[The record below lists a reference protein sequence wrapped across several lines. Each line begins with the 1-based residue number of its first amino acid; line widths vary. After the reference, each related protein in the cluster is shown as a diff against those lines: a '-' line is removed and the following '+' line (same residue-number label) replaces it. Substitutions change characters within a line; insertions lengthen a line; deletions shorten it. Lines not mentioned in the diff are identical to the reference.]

1 MHAKK
6 SILAA
11 LLTALL
17 LAVTGTAVLA
27 QDDID
32 RHREC
37 GYCGMDR
44 KAYGYSRMLVRY
56 GDGTEIGVC
65 SLHCAVVEIS
75 GNPGKKV
82 KQLLVAGRDSRKL
95 IDAESAIWVMG
106 GRKPGVMTKRP
117 KWAFATRGAAEA
129 FIRSHGGEI
138 VSWAQALDAA
148 REATAKRHPRC
159 CPV

>member
-11 LLTALL
+11 LLATLL
-17 LAVTGTAVLA
+17 LATTGMAVLA

-32 RHREC
+32 RHRAC
-37 GYCGMDR
+37 GFCGMDR

-65 SLHCAVVEIS
+65 SLNCAVIEIS

-82 KQLLVAGRDSRKL
+82 KQLLVADRDSRKL
-95 IDAESAIWVMG
+95 IDAETAIWVMG
-106 GRKPGVMTKRP
+106 GSKPGVMTKRP
-117 KWAFATRGAAEA
+117 KWAFASRGAADA

-148 REATAKRHPRC
+148 RLATAKGCPYG